1 LREVVERT
9 REVLNGYKVRERAM
23 AKLVQ
28 RQQRE
33 IQELREVLA
42 YY

>member
-9 REVLNGYKVRERAM
+9 REVLQGYKARERAM
-23 AKLVQ
+23 VKLVQ

-33 IQELREVLA
+33 IEELRELLA
-42 YY
+42 HY

>member
-1 LREVVERT
+1 MREVVERT
-9 REVLNGYKVRERAM
+9 REVLQGYKVRERAM

-33 IQELREVLA
+33 IQELRELLA
-42 YY
+42 HY